1 MTIVLA
7 LSITVD
13 TAIHTAT
20 VYFSYANPKNI
31 TKFVATI
38 VYCDSSY
45 HYEYEG
51 CSVKVTTSPLRC
63 SIQHLYEAVD
73 FDVFARACND
83 EVCEPPVVM
92 RARTKLRGAY
102 LYYLNVLIKQA
113 FNKPIFT

>member
-1 MTIVLA
+1 MIIVLA

-38 VYCDSSY
+38 EYCDSSY
-45 HYEYEG
+45 HYEYDG
-51 CSVKVTTSPLRC
+51 CSVKVTTSPLSC
-63 SIQHLYEAVD
+63 SIQHLFEAAD
-73 FDVFARACND
+73 FDVFASACND

-92 RARTKLRGAY
+92 RARTKLRGTY
-102 LYYLNVLIKQA
+102 LFLFKRP
-113 FNKPIFT
+113 NKTSI